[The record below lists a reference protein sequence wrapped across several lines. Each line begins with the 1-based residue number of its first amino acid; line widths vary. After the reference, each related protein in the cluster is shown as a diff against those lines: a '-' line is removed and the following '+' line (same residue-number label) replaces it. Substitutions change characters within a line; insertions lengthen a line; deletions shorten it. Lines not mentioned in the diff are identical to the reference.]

1 MFNQEKSMTS
11 MTTTRLTVSLPVIVD
26 FQGTLARGMTQNL
39 NLQSL
44 SFWSEYHP
52 PIGTSVSALF
62 HFSRHLAYLPLRG
75 RVTTVTQDLSDG
87 RPRFRI
93 DISLLPLNDT
103 EEHVLGLALLELE
116 SNLRYRDTQQDN
128 TNSSAHANQTT
139 DTPRS
144 ILSLF
149 ITDNPHCLPY

>member
-1 MFNQEKSMTS
+1 MTS
-11 MTTTRLTVSLPVIVD
+11 MTTTRLTVSLAVIVD